1 MTVTTLISLNS
12 VENSGI
18 ESRFG
23 FHCTAPH
30 DAGDRVVVTGCDG
43 SELWVG
49 EIVHISRRA
58 DGSYTGVAR
67 VTRTDKP
74 IPKRLVDDGDPV
86 PVTVTVDDEPNS
98 PIEPVVVILDP

>member
-1 MTVTTLISLNS
+1 MTVSTLISLNS

-30 DAGDRVVVTGCDG
+30 DAGNPVVVTGCDG

-49 EIVHISRRA
+49 V
-58 DGSYTGVAR
+58 
-67 VTRTDKP
+67 TDKP

-86 PVTVTVDDEPNS
+86 PVTVTVGGEPSS

>member
-12 VENSGI
+12 VENSEI

-30 DAGDRVVVTGCDG
+30 KAGEPVVVTGCDG

-49 EIVHISRRA
+49 VIVYISGRA
-58 DGSYTGVAR
+58 DGSYTGVA
-67 VTRTDKP
+67 VVKRTDKP
-74 IPKRLVDDGDPV
+74 IPKKVIDDGDPV
-86 PVTVTVDDEPNS
+86 PVTVTVGDEPGS